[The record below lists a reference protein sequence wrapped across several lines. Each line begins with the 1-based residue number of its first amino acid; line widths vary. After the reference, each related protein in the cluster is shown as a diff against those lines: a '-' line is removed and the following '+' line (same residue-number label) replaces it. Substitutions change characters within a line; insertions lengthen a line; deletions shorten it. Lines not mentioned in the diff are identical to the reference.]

1 MLREINTGL
10 QMTEYSELLDS
21 LSKKNNHPQDAFDKF
36 YEFVNKTV
44 GIKLFTLTTFDI
56 PNAVAQRVYSNMPIE
71 YPVSGVKP
79 IEKSTWTETVLDNHK
94 SFVANNIDDIA
105 EVFSDFKL
113 IQSLG
118 CESVCNLP
126 IITDGKLLGTVNC
139 LDVKNYF
146 TAKKIKELE
155 NIKLPAISCL
165 LLYLLRKK

>member
-1 MLREINTGL
+1 
-10 QMTEYSELLDS
+10 MTEYSELLDS

-79 IEKSTWTETVLDNHK
+79 IEKSTWTKTVLDNHK

-155 NIKLPAISCL
+155 NIKLPAISCF

>member
-1 MLREINTGL
+1 MINEGL
-10 QMTEYSELLDS
+10 LMNDYSELLES
-21 LSKKNNHPQDAFDKF
+21 ISKTTGNPHDAFMKL
-36 YEFVNKTV
+36 YQWVNKTI

-56 PNAVAQRVYSNMPIE
+56 PNAEAQRVYSNM
-71 YPVSGVKP
+71 P

-155 NIKLPAISCL
+155 NIKLPAISCFF
-165 LLYLLRKK
+165 LYLLRKK

>member
-1 MLREINTGL
+1 
-10 QMTEYSELLDS
+10 MTEYSELLDS

-155 NIKLPAISCL
+155 NIKLPAISCF

>member
-1 MLREINTGL
+1 
-10 QMTEYSELLDS
+10 MTEYSELLDS

-36 YEFVNKTV
+36 YDFVNKTV

-79 IEKSTWTETVLDNHK
+79 IEKSSWTETVLDGHK

-105 EVFSDFKL
+105 KVFSDFKL

-118 CESVCNLP
+118 CQSVCNLP
-126 IITDGKLLGTVNC
+126 IIVDGQLLGTVNC
-139 LDVKNYF
+139 LDEENYF
-146 TAKKIKELE
+146 TLEKIKELE
-155 NIKLPAISCL
+155 KIRLPAISCFL
-165 LLYLLRKK
+165 LNLLKKT

>member
-1 MLREINTGL
+1 
-10 QMTEYSELLDS
+10 
-21 LSKKNNHPQDAFDKF
+21 
-36 YEFVNKTV
+36 
-44 GIKLFTLTTFDI
+44 
-56 PNAVAQRVYSNMPIE
+56 MPIE

-126 IITDGKLLGTVNC
+126 IITDGKLLGNSQ
-139 LDVKNYF
+139 
-146 TAKKIKELE
+146 
-155 NIKLPAISCL
+155 LP
-165 LLYLLRKK
+165 

>member
-1 MLREINTGL
+1 MINEGL
-10 QMTEYSELLDS
+10 LMNDYSELLES
-21 LSKKNNHPQDAFDKF
+21 ISKNTGNPHDAFMKL
-36 YEFVNKTV
+36 YQWVNKTI

-155 NIKLPAISCL
+155 NIKLPAISCF